1 MPIEYHP
8 YYLSVTECAIFKG
21 LCKSELV
28 SLPLKHSGR
37 SRVKRYGWD
46 YLDLNHWLGD
56 IPKKFRI
63 PIDFNSDSL
72 TLNEYSDGRRIG
84 PHIDSLGYAD
94 DIYVISL
101 GDPGTIIFHDEP
113 EKRLQLDNGSLL
125 HFWGRER
132 THIKHST
139 EPCEGLRYSLVFR
152 NKRT

>member
-1 MPIEYHP
+1 MPIKYIP
-8 YYLSVTECAIFKG
+8 YYLSVTQCFYLKEECRKQ
-21 LCKSELV
+21 LE

-37 SRVKRYGWD
+37 SRVRRWGWD
-46 YLDLNHWLGD
+46 YLDLNHWLGE
-56 IPKKFRI
+56 I
-63 PIDFNSDSL
+63 PIQLVTGNNFLSDSV

-84 PHIDSLGYAD
+84 PHIDSLGYDD

-101 GDPGTIIFHDEP
+101 GDPGTIIFHEEP